1 MTSSE
6 VENDRTDDTLKEVH
20 EVLLDMMS
28 DIDEFCQR
36 HNLRYWIFCGT
47 LLGAVREHNF
57 IPWDDDADLAMPIED
72 YRKFCRLAL
81 RELSDKYVI
90 QTPGNTPQHPWLW
103 TRVYRK
109 GTTFLRWDRAN
120 QKICH
125 GIALDVYPLIGVANS
140 RSGFMFQQAIL
151 TLSSALH
158 RVEFWRAQGYPPNK
172 WTRLTGRIL
181 MLVPEPLRRALS
193 MGALRLASL
202 SPKRTKRSCTLDLSP
217 LFPKFKLQDLE
228 PYTMLELAGR
238 KFAAPKNYHS
248 ALCHMYGTNYMTPPP
263 ETARNGHRARLG
275 GVVIDAKRDYTEY
288 LKERAEQSARKE

>member
-1 MTSSE
+1 MMPSE
-6 VENDRTDDTLKEVH
+6 AENAKTDDTLKEVH
-20 EVLLDMMS
+20 EVLFDMMS
-28 DIDEFCQR
+28 DIDKFCKR

-57 IPWDDDADLAMPIED
+57 IPWDDDADITLPVED
-72 YRKFCRLAL
+72 YRKFCRLAQQ
-81 RELSDKYVI
+81 ELSDKYVI

-125 GIALDVYPLIGVANS
+125 GIALDVYPMIGVAKT
-140 RSGFMFQQAIL
+140 RRGFMLQRAIL

-172 WTRLTGRIL
+172 WTRLSGKLL

-193 MGALRLASL
+193 VGLLRLASL
-202 SPKRTKRSCTLDLSP
+202 SPKRTRRCCTIDLSP
-217 LFPKFKLQDLE
+217 LLPKFKSRYLNFH
-228 PYTMLELAGR
+228 TTLELAGK
-238 KFAAPKNYHS
+238 KFAAPKNYHIM
-248 ALCHMYGTNYMTPPP
+248 LIHMYGPYYMTPPP